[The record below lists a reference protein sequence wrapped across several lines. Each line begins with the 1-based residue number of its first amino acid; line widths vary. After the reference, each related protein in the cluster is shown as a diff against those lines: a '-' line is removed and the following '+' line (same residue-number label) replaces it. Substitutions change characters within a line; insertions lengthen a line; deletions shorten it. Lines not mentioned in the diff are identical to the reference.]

1 MGSSRDDPMD
11 PLVIF
16 ATGHWVVSHRD
27 DSRWPGY
34 LMVSARAATPDLSG
48 LDDDALS
55 EFGRVLRDT
64 ELLLRRAF
72 APYKVIFAKL
82 GFTPGFVCHVH
93 AIPVTAALLAEIAA
107 HPGYADEPDGNDALL
122 FVSRVYCE
130 RPLDEK
136 ELPQLAATIAMLRA
150 SHADA
155 EAPA

>member
-1 MGSSRDDPMD
+1 MD

-16 ATGHWVVSHRD
+16 ATDHWVVSHRA

-34 LMVSARAATPDLSG
+34 LMVSARSARPDLAN

-55 EFGRVLRDT
+55 ELGRVLRDA

-72 APYKVIFAKL
+72 APHKVIFAKF
-82 GFTPGFVCHVH
+82 GFTAGFACHVH

-107 HPGYADEPDGNDALL
+107 HPGYADEPDGNDAML

-130 RPLDEK
+130 RTLDA
-136 ELPQLAATIAMLRA
+136 QQSAQMTATIATLRA
-150 SHADA
+150 MHAA
-155 EAPA
+155 GTAAPA